1 MRPLKILLAFITLM
15 MSTFSWGQI
24 YLGID
29 EVEPYRSKL
38 AKLDI
43 YLQTSPDNLHE
54 LYDELYFI
62 AKKKKNRTLE
72 TVLNI
77 YKGTGYYYSG
87 QSDSAVVY
95 FDKSIR
101 LADKLKNKTLLSTA
115 RIRKIFVIGESADNK
130 VAYQLMKDEYDFAM
144 LNKDT
149 VNMIYSL
156 NGMSLFGEK
165 ATKDSGSDANMKAMK
180 LARESGNEY
189 EYGFLLNNL
198 GVTKLDLDDDD
209 GALKDFQ
216 KALEIARKAENA
228 RLELTVMQNM
238 GYYFMQVDSV
248 DAAKEKFYDVYDRA
262 IELKHYQITLTAM
275 VNLGGLYR
283 KEKDYKKSDSLITAS
298 LQLAKQNDMYYMVSL
313 IYLNRAQL
321 GLVGNNY
328 GDVVRYLDSAEVYQ
342 KFTPNNDVQTG
353 IYQINYVM
361 YKQKGDFE
369 TALDYYQKLKNFQDD
384 IDKDGRV
391 QMIHELQLKYD
402 VEKKEKERVQQK
414 NDYERKL
421 AKEELNTSELRQ
433 EIAIG
438 AILIILLL
446 AGLIIYYFR
455 ARHKRESEFSS
466 ALVNKLEEEKGRI
479 ARDLHDGLGQSLIIL
494 KNKFNKIEGG
504 AKGLSAELN
513 ENFSETIEE
522 VRSISRSL
530 IPPELQRLGLYKSLN
545 KMLKDVETSAGI
557 VVTIEIDDLEKIELN
572 KAQEIRIYRIIQE
585 LTNNTVKHSE
595 ATSLKIEIINHS
607 GWFEMI
613 YQDNGKGVN
622 VDKLD
627 FSVDSVGLRSIRQR
641 LKFLNG
647 SVKFEKPLKG
657 FKATI
662 KIKNKK

>member
-87 QSDSAVVY
+87 QSDSAAVY